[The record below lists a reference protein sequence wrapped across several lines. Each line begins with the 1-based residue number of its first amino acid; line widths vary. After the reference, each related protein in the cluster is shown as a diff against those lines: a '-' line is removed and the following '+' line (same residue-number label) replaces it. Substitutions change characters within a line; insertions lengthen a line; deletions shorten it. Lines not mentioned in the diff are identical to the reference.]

1 MAKKEKNH
9 QFLVKNKK
17 NHQNKFKNETKVSN
31 NLYIPDIEKV
41 KELRGHRKDHVSPE
55 ELDHIKKNSTK
66 KILYY
71 TPFTDHEDLLF
82 GVGHNPFIEK
92 GCPVTNC
99 FVTNNRLLL
108 SEYYIIKFWS
118 HVDKFS

>member
-1 MAKKEKNH
+1 MGECSLNGSCI
-9 QFLVKNKK
+9 LM
-17 NHQNKFKNETKVSN
+17 
-31 NLYIPDIEKV
+31 LYIEISDIQEV
-41 KELRGHRKDHVSPE
+41 E
-55 ELDHIKKNSTK
+55 ELKSHTAMEDLSSMTNDNSIK

-71 TPFTDHEDLLF
+71 TSFIDHEDLLF
-82 GVGHNPFIEK
+82 GVGHNPFIEE

-99 FVTNNRLLL
+99 FVTNNRSLL

>member
-1 MAKKEKNH
+1 MGECSLNGSCILMLYIEISDIQEVEELKSHTAMED
-9 QFLVKNKK
+9 LSSM
-17 NHQNKFKNETKVSN
+17 SN
-31 NLYIPDIEKV
+31 N
-41 KELRGHRKDHVSPE
+41 
-55 ELDHIKKNSTK
+55 NSIK

-71 TPFTDHEDLLF
+71 TSFIDHEDLLF
-82 GVGHNPFIEK
+82 GIGQNPFIEK